1 MTPIDAQREGEQ
13 QMNEADALRAYFDA
27 HMEMHAAIDSE
38 KFGRAYVKA
47 NLARDTLLELAR
59 QRIGRG

>member
-1 MTPIDAQREGEQ
+1 
-13 QMNEADALRAYFDA
+13 
-27 HMEMHAAIDSE
+27 MEMHAAIDSE

-59 QRIGRG
+59 QRMGRGK